1 MLSLLRIR
9 LIYLAHIQ
17 DCSISPK
24 SALIK
29 VGMIDKNRGKV
40 RGKAALKTLSISSG
54 YVVSTRAGGASQVK
68 LI

>member
-17 DCSISPK
+17 DCTSISPK
-24 SALIK
+24 PALIK

-54 YVVSTRAGGASQVK
+54 YVVYDESRGS
-68 LI
+68 

>member
-17 DCSISPK
+17 DCSIIPK
-24 SALIK
+24 PALIK

-54 YVVSTRAGGASQVK
+54 YVVYDESRGS
-68 LI
+68 